1 MSYDTIIQSAR
12 PLHNWI
18 KDWKNMNP
26 EGGIH
31 SPEMSNKK
39 NKQKAYKSPAIPP
52 PDFGIPPKT
61 KHGLGDSVHGFLEV
75 CAG

>member
-1 MSYDTIIQSAR
+1 
-12 PLHNWI
+12 
-18 KDWKNMNP
+18 MNP

-39 NKQKAYKSPAIPP
+39 NKQKAYKSPAVPP